1 MNLRPSGYEPDELPG
16 CSTPHQVV
24 RLGVCATE
32 PAPRQ
37 EQNGVGFLLSSRD
50 RTRSAPPDRVTRD
63 PPILYIIGAH
73 ASCGGSERD
82 GAAAVASVLATT
94 MTPYPDVPAGGDKER
109 VLVADDSPQNRTIA
123 IGHLQNA
130 GYQVIAV
137 GSGEEALEVL
147 ARETIDLVVL
157 DVVMPGIGGFETCR
171 RIRATPA
178 IAHLPVLFL
187 TAMGDREATGPALE
201 TGADDLLP
209 KPIQRA
215 ELILRARALI
225 RQRKTTAKLEETL
238 RALAEQNETRR
249 RLEVDKRKM
258 SQLIVHDLRGP
269 LGAVMANAE
278 LARQTARGE
287 QAEMLDDMLVA
298 IRQLDQTSRD
308 LLDLSRAEDGE
319 LSARFER
326 FSMPELAA
334 EVASTMRG
342 MARWTG
348 IEFDVA
354 VATGT
359 DRVVADRELT
369 RRMLQNLVHNA
380 VKHAPHGTAVRI
392 EAGLDCEGLVLRV
405 VDDGPGVPP
414 DEVERIFERY
424 VTLDDDPA
432 RSGSHGLGLAFCR
445 LAAEA
450 QGGRIWVEERG
461 SGASFCVRIP
471 QPVA

>member
-1 MNLRPSGYEPDELPG
+1 MTG
-16 CSTPHQVV
+16 
-24 RLGVCATE
+24 
-32 PAPRQ
+32 
-37 EQNGVGFLLSSRD
+37 D
-50 RTRSAPPDRVTRD
+50 R
-63 PPILYIIGAH
+63 
-73 ASCGGSERD
+73 
-82 GAAAVASVLATT
+82 
-94 MTPYPDVPAGGDKER
+94 ER
-109 VLVADDSPQNRTIA
+109 VLVADDSLENQTIA
-123 IGHLQNA
+123 IRHLQSE
-130 GYQVIAV
+130 GYEVIAV
-137 GSGEEALEVL
+137 SSGEEALEVL
-147 ARETIDLVVL
+147 AREPIDLVVL
-157 DVVMPGIGGFETCR
+157 DVVMPVIGGFETCR

-187 TAMGDREATGPALE
+187 TAMGDREATVGALE
-201 TGADDLLP
+201 VGADDLLP
-209 KPIQRA
+209 KPLHRA
-215 ELILRARALI
+215 ELVLRARALI
-225 RQRKTTAKLEETL
+225 RQRKTTAKLEE
-238 RALAEQNETRR
+238 ALQAVAEQNEQLRR
-249 RLEVDKRKM
+249 MEVDKRKM

-269 LGAVMANAE
+269 LGAVLANAE
-278 LARQTARGE
+278 LARQTAAGE

-319 LSARFER
+319 LNPRFER

-348 IEFDVA
+348 VEFDLA
-354 VATGT
+354 VSAGT

-380 VKHAPHGTAVRI
+380 VKHAPQGTAVRI
-392 EAGLDCEGLVLRV
+392 EANVDTDGLVMRV

-414 DEVERIFERY
+414 DAAERIFERY

-450 QGGRIWVEERG
+450 QGGRIWVEDRAG
-461 SGASFCVRIP
+461 HSGASFCVRIP
-471 QPVA
+471 QPTA